1 MWKAG
6 LVGAVALATMNSTF
20 AFAEPVSLTG
30 RDAQPAEQTDV
41 VVSSAQIARLKSNLR
56 LTAEQ
61 EPLWPAVERAFRE
74 LSQQAFEEGGA
85 DQGLVHK
92 IGSRAVAVG
101 LNAMALRRLA
111 AAAYPLIQTLND
123 EQKQSAVAF
132 ARSVGLENVAS
143 AF

>member
-6 LVGAVALATMNSTF
+6 FAGVVALATMSATF
-20 AFAEPVSLTG
+20 AFAEPASLAG
-30 RDAQPAEQTDV
+30 RDARGAEQTEV
-41 VVSSAQIARLKSNLR
+41 VVSQAQIARLKSNLK

-74 LSQQAFEEGGA
+74 LSQQAFEDSGA
-85 DQGLVHK
+85 DQGLVHR

-101 LNAMALRRLA
+101 LNAVALRRLA
-111 AAAYPLIQTLND
+111 TAAYPLIQTLND

-132 ARSVGLENVAS
+132 ARSVGLEDVAS

>member
-6 LVGAVALATMNSTF
+6 FAGVVALATMSATF
-20 AFAEPVSLTG
+20 AFAEPASLAG
-30 RDAQPAEQTDV
+30 RNAHAAEQTEV
-41 VVSSAQIARLKSNLR
+41 VVSQAQIARLKSNLR
-56 LTAEQ
+56 LTTEQ
-61 EPLWPAVERAFRE
+61 EPLWPAVEQAFRE

-111 AAAYPLIQTLND
+111 TAAYPLIQTLND

-132 ARSVGLENVAS
+132 ARSVGLEDVAS